1 MLNQL
6 NRLIKRKKPLIIQIK
21 LFFVFILINLI
32 PNLFFCIPIDNG
44 LIDSELVKE
53 CGQNSTVDVVLLLDG
68 SGSVGDSTFR
78 LQTQFARQLAQLLN
92 ISVSGSHLAIIQFSE
107 QPQLEI
113 ALNQYTNLQQ
123 LEVALQKI
131 KFIGGATNTGQA
143 LQFTLDTAF
152 QGARGGS
159 VPKVVIVLTDGQSQ
173 DEVAE
178 AAQRLR
184 DAHVLVYAIGVSNL
198 VNVQQL
204 HQMTGNVLRVF
215 TVESFDQLDRALADA
230 LTWEMCRTDFRPGT
244 PDIIC
249 ASDKIGV
256 RASTKK
262 PFEGYVFVQNHFNQ
276 PECRAGPENF
286 PDSRSIGITVP
297 FTNCDVHRYRS
308 LSPKGIFVEMTV
320 VFMFHSV
327 FMTKVD
333 QMVNI
338 KCFYMEAE
346 KSVTVP
352 MEVSQITTQFRQN
365 VFQMPRC
372 EYTLR
377 KDSAEG
383 PIVQFAILG
392 QPVYHR
398 WECIEE
404 GGQDTFGML
413 VHSCYVD
420 NGFGDRVDILDE
432 NGCGLDAVLLR
443 TPDYDTSLHLATKE
457 YHVFKY
463 ADKPVLQFQCQVTL
477 CLKLDGGCAGISP
490 PNCPETK
497 PRHLNELQ
505 TISRRRS
512 KSKVFTKKSRRSNP
526 ETMDVFTKPM
536 MIIDE
541 QFKELT
547 EECQQNPSKN
557 TSSTNNILTNL
568 LPQTE
573 KQKWILLAF
582 ISLFNLLVAGLTL
595 TCWLCCKLGGAT
607 IRRRK
612 GKWTRE

>member
-1 MLNQL
+1 MFNQIG
-6 NRLIKRKKPLIIQIK
+6 RVKLIKRKLPLSFQLK
-21 LFFVFILINLI
+21 LFFLFILINI
-32 PNLFFCIPIDNG
+32 PNLFICIPIDNG
-44 LIDSELVKE
+44 LIDSELIKE

-123 LEVALQKI
+123 LEVALQRI

-262 PFEGYVFVQNHFNQ
+262 PFEGFVFVQNHFNQ

-286 PDSRSIGITVP
+286 PDSKSIGITVP

-308 LSPKGIFVEMTV
+308 V

-346 KSVTVP
+346 KPVTVP

-432 NGCGLDAVLLR
+432 NGCGLDA
-443 TPDYDTSLHLATKE
+443 
-457 YHVFKY
+457 Y

-477 CLKLDGGCAGISP
+477 CLKLDGGCSGISP
-490 PNCPETK
+490 PHCPETK

-541 QFKELT
+541 QFKEIT
-547 EECQQNPSKN
+547 EECQNIKN
-557 TSSTNNILTNL
+557 TSINILTNL
-568 LPQTE
+568 LPNNQTE

>member
-308 LSPKGIFVEMTV
+308 VR
-320 VFMFHSV
+320 
-327 FMTKVD
+327 
-333 QMVNI
+333 N
-338 KCFYMEAE
+338 
-346 KSVTVP
+346 
-352 MEVSQITTQFRQN
+352 
-365 VFQMPRC
+365 
-372 EYTLR
+372 
-377 KDSAEG
+377 
-383 PIVQFAILG
+383 
-392 QPVYHR
+392 
-398 WECIEE
+398 
-404 GGQDTFGML
+404 
-413 VHSCYVD
+413 
-420 NGFGDRVDILDE
+420 
-432 NGCGLDAVLLR
+432 
-443 TPDYDTSLHLATKE
+443 
-457 YHVFKY
+457 
-463 ADKPVLQFQCQVTL
+463 
-477 CLKLDGGCAGISP
+477 
-490 PNCPETK
+490 
-497 PRHLNELQ
+497 
-505 TISRRRS
+505 
-512 KSKVFTKKSRRSNP
+512 
-526 ETMDVFTKPM
+526 
-536 MIIDE
+536 
-541 QFKELT
+541 
-547 EECQQNPSKN
+547 
-557 TSSTNNILTNL
+557 
-568 LPQTE
+568 
-573 KQKWILLAF
+573 
-582 ISLFNLLVAGLTL
+582 
-595 TCWLCCKLGGAT
+595 
-607 IRRRK
+607 
-612 GKWTRE
+612 